1 MLYFSW
7 DRACH
12 GYNGYFSFWAI
23 CCPFTPLEPQK
34 MKISKKW
41 NKKPGNIIILQ
52 KCTKNH
58 DHMLYCSLD
67 MACDTCNFY
76 FSFWAIFCPFT
87 PITAQKIKILQNWKK
102 TLEISSFYTCV
113 PKIMSRWSTVPEVWC
128 VTDGRT
134 DGWTDAQKKWHI
146 EVGAPHKNLNS
157 KKASDIFGISKFSE
171 MFRWK
176 IY

>member
-1 MLYFSW
+1 
-7 DRACH
+7 
-12 GYNGYFSFWAI
+12 
-23 CCPFTPLEPQK
+23 
-34 MKISKKW
+34 
-41 NKKPGNIIILQ
+41 
-52 KCTKNH
+52 
-58 DHMLYCSLD
+58 

-157 KKASDIFGISKFSE
+157 KKASDIFVLVNFLKCSGGKFINQPLTFLFNESIRNGIVPEKLKLAVAYPIHKKRF
-171 MFRWK
+171 
-176 IY
+176 

>member
-1 MLYFSW
+1 MLYCSW
-7 DRACH
+7 DMACH

-23 CCPFTPLEPQK
+23 FCPFTPLEP
-34 MKISKKW
+34 KKW
-41 NKKPGNIIILQ
+41 KFQKNETKSLEISSFYISVPKIMIICYTVPEIW
-52 KCTKNH
+52 
-58 DHMLYCSLD
+58 
-67 MACDTCNFY
+67 ACDKCNFY

-113 PKIMSRWSTVPEVWC
+113 PKIMSRWSTVPEIWC

-134 DGWTDAQKKWHI
+134 DGWTDTQKKWHI

-157 KKASDIFGISKFSE
+157 IKASDIFGISKFSE
-171 MFRWK
+171 MFRWQN
-176 IY
+176 